1 MRNRSSIAANP
12 VLIGAA
18 TTLIVIVAVFLAY
31 NANAGLPFVPTY
43 DVTAQVPNAAGLVR
57 GNDVRIGGA
66 RVGAINDIA
75 VVQAKN
81 GATTALVK
89 MKLDTSVKPL
99 PKDSTVLIRP
109 RSALGLKY
117 VEITKGQSAQ
127 GYDNGAIIPVK
138 QATPKPVEID
148 EVFNTFDAKTRAA
161 SQVNLNEFGTALA
174 GRGQSLNE
182 AIRYLNPLLTNLL
195 PVMRNLSDPRTR
207 LDRFFRELGNTASI
221 VAPAAES
228 QAQLFV
234 NLARTFQSLDTVRG
248 SIQDSIVGGPPA
260 MRAAIE
266 SFPDQRRFLV
276 NSAALFH
283 DLQPGVRALRTAA
296 PELADAFEVG
306 APTLRRSVAM
316 NKRLESLLASLKDF
330 SEDPQVP
337 LGIADLNRTVT
348 VLTDPVAALTPMQ
361 TVCNYGTL
369 FFRNIGS
376 LLSEGDANGTWQRFI
391 IVATPAGPQHP
402 NNESGNA
409 GKPAN
414 GPLVENHLHANPYPN
429 TAGPGQTPRECEA
442 GNETYDK
449 GKTVIGND
457 PGTSAAATEQTAPE
471 QLAKP

>member
-43 DVTAQVPNAAGLVR
+43 DLTAQVPNAANLVR

-66 RVGAINDIA
+66 RVGAISDID
-75 VVQAKN
+75 VVQAED
-81 GATTALVK
+81 GSTSALVK

-99 PKDSTVLIRP
+99 PEDSTVLIRP

-117 VEITKGQSAQ
+117 VEITKGQSSE
-127 GYDNGAIIPVK
+127 GYDNGAIIPQK

-148 EVFNTFDAKTRAA
+148 EVFNTFDEPTRKA
-161 SQVNLNEFGTALA
+161 SQVNLTEFGTALA

-182 AIRYLNPLLTNLL
+182 AIRYLNPLLTNLV

-207 LDRFFRELGNTASI
+207 LDRFFKELGDAAAI
-221 VAPAAES
+221 VAPASES

-234 NLARTFQSLDTVRG
+234 NLARTFASLDTVRE
-248 SIQDSIVGGPPA
+248 SIQLSIEGGPPA

-296 PELADAFEVG
+296 PDLADAFEVG
-306 APTLRRSVAM
+306 APTLERSVAL
-316 NKRLESLLASLKDF
+316 NRRLESLLRTLQDF
-330 SEDPQVP
+330 SEDPQVS
-337 LGIADLNRTVT
+337 LGLKDLQQTVT
-348 VLTDPVAALTPMQ
+348 ILTPTVSQLTPAQ

-376 LLSEGDANGTWQRFI
+376 LLSEGDSNGTWQRFI
-391 IVATPAGPQHP
+391 IVATPAGPQNP

-409 GKPAN
+409 ARPAN
-414 GPLVENHLHANPYPN
+414 GPTVENHLHANPYPN
-429 TAGPGQTPRECEA
+429 TASPGQSPRECEA
-442 GNETYDK
+442 GNETYEK
-449 GKTVIGND
+449 GKTIVGND
-457 PGTSAAATEQTAPE
+457 PGTAPAATEKTVPA